1 LPVVGIAGG
10 LLKDDGLKTRETDIA
25 VNLVIDGTGRSQVD
39 TGLPFLNHM
48 LDLFARHSL
57 MDLTVKARGDI
68 EVDYHHLTEDLGLV
82 LGEALDKA
90 LGERKGIVRYGWS
103 YVPMDDA
110 LSRAVVDLGGRPY
123 LVYEVANRAR
133 KIRDFDL
140 ILIHEFF
147 QAFVVKARMNL
158 HLAQIYGKEPHH
170 AYESLFKSAARALGA
185 ACRCDPRV
193 TGVPSSKGAI

>member
-1 LPVVGIAGG
+1 MKKRAAVV
-10 LLKDDGLKTRETDIA
+10 KRKTRETDIA
-25 VNLVIDGTGRSQVD
+25 VNLVIDGTGRSQAD

-90 LGERKGIVRYGWS
+90 LGARKGIVRYGWS